1 MARLTYRVAYAL
13 GPFVQCGNWVNEPTT
28 DLMAREAGCFVLAA
42 GAGHRRALGSRGKPI
57 DRGRKI
63 RSEGKK
69 VVRQPCLAEE
79 PNCRFDVTLPQKYPL
94 PKMMILACRCEKV
107 TRARKR
113 GGERNRLAS
122 TCTQDYLLWIRGPA
136 EGHRSPAQS
145 RGR

>member
-1 MARLTYRVAYAL
+1 MARLRYGMAYAL
-13 GPFVQCGNWVNEPTT
+13 GPLVQCGNQVGERTT
-28 DLMAREAGCFVLAA
+28 GLMTRGARCFLLAAVA

-57 DRGRKI
+57 DRGWKI

-69 VVRQPCLAEE
+69 VVRQPCLVGE
-79 PNCRFDVTLPQKYPL
+79 PNCRFDVTLLQKHPL

-122 TCTQDYLLWIRGPA
+122 TCTQGCLLWIQGPA
-136 EGHRSPAQS
+136 EGRCGPA
-145 RGR
+145 